1 MPRQTSVQLTEA
13 TERQLEALKT
23 QSYGTTTDIIRVAI
37 DRMWRQ
43 ETFQD
48 RTPAQTGIQVWQHR
62 TSDERYLVMLD
73 NNVKNAVPI
82 AQRDQDAQIISAMM
96 PDWEWD
102 AELAD
107 AIDADADAYRA
118 VWPYESA

>member
-1 MPRQTSVQLTEA
+1 MPRQTSFQITEA
-13 TERQLEALKT
+13 TERQINALKT
-23 QSYGTTTDIIRVAI
+23 QGYGTATDIIRIAI

-62 TSDERYLVMLD
+62 TSGERYLVLLG
-73 NNVKNAVPI
+73 NGVEGAVPI
-82 AQRDQDAQIISAMM
+82 AQRDQEAQIISAMM

-107 AIDADADAYRA
+107 AIDADADDYRA